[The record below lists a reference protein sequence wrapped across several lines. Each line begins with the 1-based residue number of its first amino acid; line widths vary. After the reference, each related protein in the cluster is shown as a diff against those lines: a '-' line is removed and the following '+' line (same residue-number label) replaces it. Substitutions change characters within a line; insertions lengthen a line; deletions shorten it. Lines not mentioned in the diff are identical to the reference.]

1 MQNKII
7 INWMYPRS
15 LSTVFM
21 RAVSNR
27 GDFETVFEPFLP
39 LYWGKHKE
47 QKGASHKDYE
57 GWPTEYDAIKQK
69 IYTLAEK
76 SNVFIKEC
84 AFHALDKFLA
94 DDEFLKRCS
103 HMFQIRDPKRCVLSS
118 WKVRGTQK
126 RQLQE
131 LSVEASFKICEKL
144 SAKNLHFLDRGKTPL
159 VIDGEDFQNN
169 PEGIMRAWCKVVG
182 IEFKPEAMKWE
193 QEWRSEYSHWEAC
206 YFDVAGSKG
215 VQKNMEAFLY
225 DERLLNAIFEDL
237 PLLKMVYEYH
247 MPFHEK
253 LYKYR
258 LKPIE

>member
-1 MQNKII
+1 MKNKII

-21 RAVSNR
+21 RSISKR
-27 GDFETVFEPFLP
+27 GDFKTVFEPFLP
-39 LYWGKHKE
+39 LYWGKRTD
-47 QKGASHKDYE
+47 QKGVVHKDYE
-57 GWPTEYDAIKQK
+57 GWPNDYEGIKSK
-69 IYTLAEK
+69 IYKLAET
-76 SNVFIKEC
+76 SNLYIKEC
-84 AFHALDKFLA
+84 AFHAIDTFLE
-94 DDEFLKRCS
+94 DEDFLKRCT

-126 RQLQE
+126 RRLPE
-131 LSVEASFKICEKL
+131 LSVEASYKMCQKL
-144 SAKNLHFLDRGKTPL
+144 TELKLHLLDGGKSPL
-159 VIDGEDFQNN
+159 VIDGEDFQND

-182 IEFKPEAMKWE
+182 VDFKPEAMEWE
-193 QEWRSEYSHWEAC
+193 PEWRSEYSHWEAC

-225 DERLLNAIFEDL
+225 DERLINAIFEDL

-247 MPFHEK
+247 LPFHEA

-258 LKPIE
+258 LQPKK